1 MNSKSERVPAAD
13 IKVLFELLLL
23 LTVVYP
29 EFQPMS
35 DATGSLINFPRI
47 YVCVNDTAKI
57 DDIID
62 EFYECIAH

>member
-1 MNSKSERVPAAD
+1 MNPKHERVSAAD

-35 DATGSLINFPRI
+35 DATGNSINFPRI
-47 YVCVNDTAKI
+47 YVCVNGPGNFDEVI
-57 DDIID
+57 N